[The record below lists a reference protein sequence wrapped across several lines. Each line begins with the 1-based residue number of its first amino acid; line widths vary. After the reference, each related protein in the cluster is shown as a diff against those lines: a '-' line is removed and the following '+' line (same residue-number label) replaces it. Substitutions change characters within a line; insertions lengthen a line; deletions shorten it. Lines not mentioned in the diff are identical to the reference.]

1 MHQLYSNLVT
11 HYERAVSFQDRA
23 VEHERRCGHILP
35 ESETLLEVLIENLAE
50 ARRALDRET
59 HSHH

>member
-11 HYERAVSFQDRA
+11 RYEKAVSFQDRV

-35 ESETLLEVLIENLAE
+35 ESEILLEVLIENLAE
-50 ARRALDRET
+50 ARCALDRET

>member
-11 HYERAVSFQDRA
+11 RYEKAVSFQDRV

-35 ESETLLEVLIENLAE
+35 ESEILLEVLIENLAE

-59 HSHH
+59 HSQH